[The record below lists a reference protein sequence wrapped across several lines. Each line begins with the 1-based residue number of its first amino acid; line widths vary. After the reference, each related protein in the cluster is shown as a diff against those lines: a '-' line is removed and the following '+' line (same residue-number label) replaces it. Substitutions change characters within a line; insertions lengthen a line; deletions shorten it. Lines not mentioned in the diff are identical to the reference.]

1 MSYLYLNNSTKFW
14 FYSENQTVCTPWWYS
29 GTLLVKLVFKEKKI
43 GLNPRKKLL
52 VFTSCKSPVANA
64 YQIIK
69 GSYYRLLC
77 KTKLLDFFSRYMYM
91 YWKIQYVIEMTFL
104 FIWELSA
111 YFKGSVHDKFPPSVF
126 DCQYADNFQ
135 KVLGQTR
142 NFIE

>member
-29 GTLLVKLVFKEKKI
+29 GTLLVKLVFKGEKK
-43 GLNPRKKLL
+43 GLNPRKNLL

-77 KTKLLDFFSRYMYM
+77 KTKLLDFCFQ
-91 YWKIQYVIEMTFL
+91 IH
-104 FIWELSA
+104 
-111 YFKGSVHDKFPPSVF
+111 VH
-126 DCQYADNFQ
+126 
-135 KVLGQTR
+135 VLKNTVR
-142 NFIE
+142 DWDDVLVYLRALCIF